1 MTTDLAD
8 TDCDSP
14 RTAGSMTATSG
25 SPHPGTVQT
34 FPAGLEVASLGVHPS
49 VGSTP
54 AIRCKLPVMSFARNT
69 LASTQD
75 DVDS

>member
-1 MTTDLAD
+1 MTTDLAG

-14 RTAGSMTATSG
+14 RTAGSMTAASG
-25 SPHPGTVQT
+25 SPRPGTVQT

-54 AIRCKLPVMSFARNT
+54 AIRCKPVSYTHLTLPTRRTV
-69 LASTQD
+69 
-75 DVDS
+75 